1 MERSEPTF
9 DEQDSG
15 VPVTPPDRNP
25 DPLGPEHAA
34 PPSGEGDRDAGQGG
48 SPAEH
53 VRDQRAGALGEDAD
67 EEPDRGVEGGPAVPE
82 RTSGLQ
88 ESNPAEGL

>member
-1 MERSEPTF
+1 MEREEPDF

-25 DPLGPEHAA
+25 DPLGPEHSV
-34 PPSGEGDRDAGQGG
+34 PPGAGD
-48 SPAEH
+48 
-53 VRDQRAGALGEDAD
+53 DAD
-67 EEPDRGVEGGPAVPE
+67 EEPARSEEGGPAVPGRE
-82 RTSGLQ
+82 SGID

>member
-1 MERSEPTF
+1 MERDEPDF

-25 DPLGPEHAA
+25 DPPGPEHSV
-34 PPSGEGDRDAGQGG
+34 PEGAGGGSAQGGGTPADHVREQRASGQGDD
-48 SPAEH
+48 P
-53 VRDQRAGALGEDAD
+53 D
-67 EEPDRGVEGGPAVPE
+67 EEPLGSTEGGPAVPG
-82 RTSGLQ
+82 RGSGLS

>member
-1 MERSEPTF
+1 MERDEPDF

-15 VPVTPPDRNP
+15 VPVTSPDRDP
-25 DPLGPEHAA
+25 DPPGPEHSVPEGAGGGSAQDA
-34 PPSGEGDRDAGQGG
+34 P

-53 VRDQRAGALGEDAD
+53 VRDQHAGALGEDAD
-67 EEPDRGVEGGPAVPE
+67 AEPLPSTEGGPAVPGRE
-82 RTSGLQ
+82 SGLS